1 MKYLY
6 AGLAGLWALSPWYAQ
21 AVEFVMSAP
30 NAAVTLPIEGSKGSS
45 FYTVDGD
52 RFNVIVAFT
61 VGPEDNEQLVR
72 QVIQLMDGQT
82 YRVSIGGFALDT
94 KATTISLTRKDQ
106 AILAK
111 IVSCESRE
119 TMANCL

>member
-1 MKYLY
+1 LKVLFRLI
-6 AGLAGLWALSPWYAQ
+6 AGLLALSPLYVHAI
-21 AVEFVMSAP
+21 EFVMSTP

-45 FYTVDGD
+45 FYVVDGE

-61 VGPEDNEQLVR
+61 VGSEDKEQLVR

-82 YRVSIGGFALDT
+82 YQVSIGGFGLDT
-94 KATTISLTRKDQ
+94 KATTVRLTRKDQ

-111 IVSCESRE
+111 VVSCESRE
-119 TMANCL
+119 TISNCL